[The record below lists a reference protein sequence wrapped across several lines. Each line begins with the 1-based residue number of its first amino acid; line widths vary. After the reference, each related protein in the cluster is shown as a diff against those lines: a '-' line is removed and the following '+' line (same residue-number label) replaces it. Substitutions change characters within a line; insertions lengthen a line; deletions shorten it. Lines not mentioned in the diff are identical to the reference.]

1 MLSRLEKLEMEIANG
16 ISRGD
21 DSDRIRRDITE
32 YNVPGEFWE
41 IHDRLMARR
50 DARALLAASEAT
62 AEEGA
67 D

>member
-21 DSDRIRRDITE
+21 DSERIRRDITE

-50 DARALLAASEAT
+50 DARALLAKSEAA
-62 AEEGA
+62 AEESP
-67 D
+67 